1 MEEIKKGLTI
11 NNRFTLEEF
20 IGSGSFGEV
29 WRAKDIN
36 NNKIVAIKIYISLNK
51 KGCEEFMDEYKIASG
66 LNHKNLV
73 VTDQY
78 AVWENRPYL
87 TMKYCAKGS
96 ASTLVGKLKP
106 CMKDERL
113 IWTFIRDVA
122 AGLTYLHNL
131 EPDPIVHQDI
141 KPDNVLMDSNGSF
154 LITDFGI
161 SKKVRATL
169 RSQSTRAVN
178 AGAVAYMAPERFKGN
193 FKPILAS
200 DVWSLGASIFEL
212 AEGELPFA
220 GMGGGF
226 LNQGA
231 EMANLSKGWTE
242 NLNELMHFC
251 LEKETWDRAK
261 AHEVYEIANNVIDND
276 LKVNVASIIKRI
288 KDSRKGNS
296 EFDPRA
302 TRRKPE
308 PPKPEPPKPEPPK
321 PEQPKPEPTSL
332 KGLWYFLAAIAACLI
347 LYFGFF
353 HESAELKDA
362 KLHNEAYTTLVSQCS
377 QSTELGDG
385 NNTQALL
392 NAKQAYSKI
401 VELEKDYAAVQPE
414 FYNKAASLK
423 EPLESKLSEAAN
435 AWAEAA
441 KMQVENLG
449 DYRKAIE
456 FYQLAS
462 SLWNGE
468 SIKQSFENVKKATAY
483 MYIKECKFANTTQD
497 NKVIDDYGATLY
509 STKLKYLCPK
519 IYYDGLSDDS
529 NYRDLYIKVINPDG
543 SLRKGASSP
552 AGYSYKENVWISSGK
567 DNSAELGGWGNN
579 DPNYEKGT
587 YTVEIWYNKKVI
599 YSTTVQVK

>member
-288 KDSRKGNS
+288 KDCRKGNS
-296 EFDPRA
+296 EFDSRA

-308 PPKPEPPKPEPPK
+308 PPKPEPPKPEP
-321 PEQPKPEPTSL
+321 QKPEPTSL

-353 HESAELKDA
+353 HESSELKDA

-377 QSTELGDG
+377 QSTEQGDG

-392 NAKQAYSKI
+392 NAKQTYSKI
-401 VELEKDYAAVQPE
+401 VELEKEYASVQPE
-414 FYNKAASLK
+414 FYNKASSLK
-423 EPLESKLSEAAN
+423 EPLDSKLSEAAN

-441 KMQVENLG
+441 KMQVDNLG
-449 DYRKAIE
+449 DYAKAIE
-456 FYQLAS
+456 FYKLAL
-462 SLWNGE
+462 SLWNSE

-483 MYIKECKFANTTQD
+483 MYIKDCKFSNEDYNKKKLNDYNTTLYA
-497 NKVIDDYGATLY
+497 NNMRYLGA
-509 STKLKYLCPK
+509 KL
-519 IYYDGLSDDS
+519 YYDGLGKESAS
-529 NYRDLYIKVINPDG
+529 RDFFIKIIEPDG
-543 SLRKGASSP
+543 SLRRGSSSP
-552 AGYSYKENVWISSGK
+552 KGYTTKSSHTIYTDN
-567 DNSAELGGWGNN
+567 DNSFEIIGWGNSTESV
-579 DPNYEKGT
+579 YEKGIYT
-587 YTVEIWYNKKVI
+587 YEIWYNNKRI
-599 YSTTVQVK
+599 YSTSFELK